1 MVQKKKSDEQDVLV
15 VRDEKTGE
23 ISVVAGL
30 SRDGTPKRAPAK
42 AENTSDFLRFDRNSD
57 LMDSFFRNFFRQC
70 KEPSRFGFYRI
81 AADQAENLL
90 GVMKELLKDPEAN
103 KEILSAHKVD
113 TSNYEKEAK
122 QSEGQ
127 AKETASSDD
136 ASKTQANTEKENV
149 SSEQTNEKE
158 NDMEQKPEQT
168 VNEQQT
174 EQTAT
179 EQQAQTAPGVKQN
192 LISGNDVNL
201 QELGA
206 KYGIDFN
213 SMNEK
218 DMKALL
224 NYGKTGL
231 VIVKP
236 TFGGEQIEIQ
246 ARLSFR
252 KDDNDQLQLV
262 PHFVRNE
269 PKLDV
274 AYKGYTFTPEDKK
287 NLLQNGNLGK
297 VVDFPDKNTGE
308 LRPHFI
314 SIDRLT
320 NEIVDIPTN
329 KVRIPDTIG
338 KTPITKDDKRVLY
351 SGLPLRKEIELA
363 NGRKFT
369 PLLQV
374 NVEQRG
380 VEFVPGSTR
389 QAQGQKQNGDKKQ
402 TADKQEQKAEGDAG
416 GQKKQQDPNHWLNE
430 DGTIRRLNTY
440 FKKELTEQQK
450 DDYVAG
456 KTIEIK
462 EVPNKNGSGTYTAYV
477 KFDFDKMQP
486 RSYRNNPDLKQAKE
500 QIPTN
505 ENKVQVAVNEQ
516 GKTHEATKHTKEPL
530 SPGQSAP
537 KNEKQQKE
545 QNAEEQKPKRKA
557 RSVKM

>member
-30 SRDGTPKRAPAK
+30 SRDGTPKRVPAK
-42 AENTSDFLRFDRNSD
+42 AENTPDFLRFDRNSD
-57 LMDSFFRNFFRQC
+57 LMDSFFRNFYRQC

-81 AADQAENLL
+81 AADQVENLL

-136 ASKTQANTEKENV
+136 ASKTQANTGKENV

-158 NDMEQKPEQT
+158 NDMEQKP
-168 VNEQQT
+168 

-218 DMKALL
+218 DMKALF

-351 SGLPLRKEIELA
+351 SGIPLRKEIELA

-500 QIPTN
+500 QIPTI

-516 GKTHEATKHTKEPL
+516 GKTHEATKHTKDPL

>member
-42 AENTSDFLRFDRNSD
+42 AENTPDFLRFDRNSD

-81 AADQAENLL
+81 AADQVENLL

-168 VNEQQT
+168 
-174 EQTAT
+174 AT

-236 TFGGEQIEIQ
+236 TFGGEQIEIL

-351 SGLPLRKEIELA
+351 SGIPLRKEIELA

>member
-81 AADQAENLL
+81 AADQVENLL

-127 AKETASSDD
+127 AKENASSDD

-149 SSEQTNEKE
+149 SSEQTNEKK

-168 VNEQQT
+168 
-174 EQTAT
+174 AT
-179 EQQAQTAPGVKQN
+179 EQKAQTASGVKQN

-338 KTPITKDDKRVLY
+338 KTHITKDDKRVLY
-351 SGLPLRKEIELA
+351 SGIPLRKEIELA

-402 TADKQEQKAEGDAG
+402 TADKQEQKAEGDTG

-505 ENKVQVAVNEQ
+505 ENKTQVAVNEQ
-516 GKTHEATKHTKEPL
+516 GKTNEATKHTKEPL
-530 SPGQSAP
+530 KSGQSAP

-545 QNAEEQKPKRKA
+545 QTAEAQKPKRKA

>member
-1 MVQKKKSDEQDVLV
+1 MLV

-42 AENTSDFLRFDRNSD
+42 AENTPDFLRFDRNSD
-57 LMDSFFRNFFRQC
+57 LMDSFFRNFYRQC

-81 AADQAENLL
+81 AADQVENLL

-158 NDMEQKPEQT
+158 NDMEQKP
-168 VNEQQT
+168 

-351 SGLPLRKEIELA
+351 SGIPLRKEIELA

-402 TADKQEQKAEGDAG
+402 TADKQEQKAEGDVG

-486 RSYRNNPDLKQAKE
+486 RSYRNNPDIKQAKE

>member
-42 AENTSDFLRFDRNSD
+42 AENTPDFLRFDRNSD

-81 AADQAENLL
+81 AADQVENLL

-158 NDMEQKPEQT
+158 NNMEQKP
-168 VNEQQT
+168 

-351 SGLPLRKEIELA
+351 SGIPLRKEIELA

-456 KTIEIK
+456 KTIVIK

>member
-42 AENTSDFLRFDRNSD
+42 AENTPDFLRFDRNSD
-57 LMDSFFRNFFRQC
+57 LMDSFFRNFYRQC

-81 AADQAENLL
+81 AADQVENLL

-136 ASKTQANTEKENV
+136 ASKTQANTEKEYV

-158 NDMEQKPEQT
+158 NDMEQKP
-168 VNEQQT
+168 

-351 SGLPLRKEIELA
+351 SGIPLRKEIELA

-516 GKTHEATKHTKEPL
+516 GKTHEATKHTKDPL

>member
-70 KEPSRFGFYRI
+70 KEPTRFGFYRI

-90 GVMKELLKDPEAN
+90 DVMKELLKDPEAN

-168 VNEQQT
+168 
-174 EQTAT
+174 AT
-179 EQQAQTAPGVKQN
+179 GQQAQTAPGVKEN

-351 SGLPLRKEIELA
+351 SGIPLRKEIELA

>member
-42 AENTSDFLRFDRNSD
+42 AENTPDFLRFDRNSD

-81 AADQAENLL
+81 AADQVENLL
-90 GVMKELLKDPEAN
+90 DVMKELLKDPEAN

-168 VNEQQT
+168 A
-174 EQTAT
+174 TA
-179 EQQAQTAPGVKQN
+179 QQAQTAPGVKQN

-351 SGLPLRKEIELA
+351 SGIPLRKEIELA

>member
-81 AADQAENLL
+81 AADQVENLL

-168 VNEQQT
+168 
-174 EQTAT
+174 AA

-351 SGLPLRKEIELA
+351 SGIPLRKEIELA

-402 TADKQEQKAEGDAG
+402 TADKQEQKAEGDTG

-516 GKTHEATKHTKEPL
+516 GKTHEATKHTKDPL

>member
-70 KEPSRFGFYRI
+70 KEQSRFGFYRI
-81 AADQAENLL
+81 AADQVENLL

-103 KEILSAHKVD
+103 KEILSAHKID
-113 TSNYEKEAK
+113 TSYYEKEAK

-158 NDMEQKPEQT
+158 NDMEQKP
-168 VNEQQT
+168 

-351 SGLPLRKEIELA
+351 SGIPLRKEIELA

-402 TADKQEQKAEGDAG
+402 TADKQEQKAEGDTG

-516 GKTHEATKHTKEPL
+516 GKTHEATKHTKDPL

>member
-30 SRDGTPKRAPAK
+30 SRDSTPKRAPAK
-42 AENTSDFLRFDRNSD
+42 AENTPDFLRFDRNSD

-81 AADQAENLL
+81 AADQVENLL

-158 NDMEQKPEQT
+158 NDMEQKP
-168 VNEQQT
+168 

-351 SGLPLRKEIELA
+351 SGIPLRKEIELA

-440 FKKELTEQQK
+440 FKKVLTEQQK

>member
-81 AADQAENLL
+81 AADQVENLL

-149 SSEQTNEKE
+149 SSEQTNEKK
-158 NDMEQKPEQT
+158 NDMEQKP
-168 VNEQQT
+168 

-351 SGLPLRKEIELA
+351 SGIPLRKEIELA

-402 TADKQEQKAEGDAG
+402 TVDKQEQKAEGDAG

-516 GKTHEATKHTKEPL
+516 GKTHEATKHTKDPL

>member
-1 MVQKKKSDEQDVLV
+1 MGQKKKSDEQDVLV

-81 AADQAENLL
+81 AADQVENLL

-149 SSEQTNEKE
+149 SSEQTNEKK
-158 NDMEQKPEQT
+158 NDMEQKP
-168 VNEQQT
+168 

-274 AYKGYTFTPEDKK
+274 AYKGYTFTSEDKK

-351 SGLPLRKEIELA
+351 SGIPLRKEIELA

-516 GKTHEATKHTKEPL
+516 GKTHEATKHTKDPL

-545 QNAEEQKPKRKA
+545 QNAEEQKPKRKV

>member
-81 AADQAENLL
+81 AADQVENLL
-90 GVMKELLKDPEAN
+90 GVMKELLKDPKAN

-158 NDMEQKPEQT
+158 NDMEQKP
-168 VNEQQT
+168 

-320 NEIVDIPTN
+320 NEIVDIPTS

-351 SGLPLRKEIELA
+351 SGIPLRKEIELA

-505 ENKVQVAVNEQ
+505 ENKVQVAFNEQ
-516 GKTHEATKHTKEPL
+516 GKTHEATKHTKDPL

>member
-30 SRDGTPKRAPAK
+30 GRDGTPKRAPAK
-42 AENTSDFLRFDRNSD
+42 AENTPDFLRFDRNSD
-57 LMDSFFRNFFRQC
+57 MMDSFFRNFYRQC

-81 AADQAENLL
+81 AADQVENLL

-168 VNEQQT
+168 A
-174 EQTAT
+174 TA
-179 EQQAQTAPGVKQN
+179 QQAQTAPGVKQN

-351 SGLPLRKEIELA
+351 SGIPLRKEIELA

-516 GKTHEATKHTKEPL
+516 GKTHEATKHTKDPL

>member
-15 VRDEKTGE
+15 VRDEKTGG

-42 AENTSDFLRFDRNSD
+42 AENTPDFLRFDRNSD
-57 LMDSFFRNFFRQC
+57 LMDSFFRNFYRQC

-81 AADQAENLL
+81 AADQVENLL

-149 SSEQTNEKE
+149 PSEQTNEKE
-158 NDMEQKPEQT
+158 NDMEQKP
-168 VNEQQT
+168 

-351 SGLPLRKEIELA
+351 SGIPLRKEIELA

-516 GKTHEATKHTKEPL
+516 GKTYEATKHTKDPL

>member
-57 LMDSFFRNFFRQC
+57 LMDSFFRNFYRQC

-81 AADQAENLL
+81 AADQVENLL

-158 NDMEQKPEQT
+158 NDMEQKP
-168 VNEQQT
+168 

-351 SGLPLRKEIELA
+351 SAIPLRKEIELA

-505 ENKVQVAVNEQ
+505 ENKVQVAVNEH
-516 GKTHEATKHTKEPL
+516 GKTHEATKHTKDPL

>member
-42 AENTSDFLRFDRNSD
+42 AENTPDFLRFDRNSD

-81 AADQAENLL
+81 AADQVENLL
-90 GVMKELLKDPEAN
+90 GVMKELLKDPKAN

-149 SSEQTNEKE
+149 SSEQTNEKK
-158 NDMEQKPEQT
+158 NDMEQKP
-168 VNEQQT
+168 

-351 SGLPLRKEIELA
+351 SGIPLRKEIELA

-450 DDYVAG
+450 NDYVAG

-516 GKTHEATKHTKEPL
+516 GKTHEATKHTKDPL

-545 QNAEEQKPKRKA
+545 QNAEEQKPKRRA

>member
-81 AADQAENLL
+81 AADQVENLL

-158 NDMEQKPEQT
+158 NDMEQKP
-168 VNEQQT
+168 

-338 KTPITKDDKRVLY
+338 KIPITKDDKRVLY
-351 SGLPLRKEIELA
+351 SGIPLRKEIELA

-516 GKTHEATKHTKEPL
+516 GKTHEATKHTKDPL

>member
-81 AADQAENLL
+81 AADQVENLL

-103 KEILSAHKVD
+103 TEILSAHKVD

-149 SSEQTNEKE
+149 SSEQTNEKK
-158 NDMEQKPEQT
+158 NDMEQKP
-168 VNEQQT
+168 

-351 SGLPLRKEIELA
+351 SGIPLRKEIELA

>member
-42 AENTSDFLRFDRNSD
+42 AENTPDFLRFDRNSD

-81 AADQAENLL
+81 AADQVENLL

-149 SSEQTNEKE
+149 SSEQTNEKK
-158 NDMEQKPEQT
+158 NDMEQKP
-168 VNEQQT
+168 

-218 DMKALL
+218 NMKALL

-297 VVDFPDKNTGE
+297 VVDFPAKNTGE

-351 SGLPLRKEIELA
+351 SGIPLRKEIELA

-477 KFDFDKMQP
+477 KFDFNKMQP

-505 ENKVQVAVNEQ
+505 ENKTQVAVNEQ
-516 GKTHEATKHTKEPL
+516 GKTNEATKHTKEPL
-530 SPGQSAP
+530 KPGQSAP

-545 QNAEEQKPKRKA
+545 QTAEAQKPKRKA

>member
-1 MVQKKKSDEQDVLV
+1 MVQKKKSDEHDVLV

-42 AENTSDFLRFDRNSD
+42 AENTPDFLRFDRNSD

-81 AADQAENLL
+81 AADQVENLL

-158 NDMEQKPEQT
+158 NDMEQKP
-168 VNEQQT
+168 

-351 SGLPLRKEIELA
+351 SGIPLRKEIELA

-516 GKTHEATKHTKEPL
+516 GKTHEATKHTKDPL

-545 QNAEEQKPKRKA
+545 QNAEGQKPKRKA

>member
-30 SRDGTPKRAPAK
+30 SRDGTPKRVPAK
-42 AENTSDFLRFDRNSD
+42 AENTPDFLRFDRNSD

-158 NDMEQKPEQT
+158 NDMEQKP
-168 VNEQQT
+168 

-351 SGLPLRKEIELA
+351 SGIPLRKEIELA

-505 ENKVQVAVNEQ
+505 ENKVQVAINEQ

>member
-81 AADQAENLL
+81 AADQVENLL

-136 ASKTQANTEKENV
+136 APKTQANTEKENV
-149 SSEQTNEKE
+149 SSEQTNEKK
-158 NDMEQKPEQT
+158 NDMEQKP
-168 VNEQQT
+168 

-351 SGLPLRKEIELA
+351 SGIPLRKEIELA

-516 GKTHEATKHTKEPL
+516 GKTHEATKHTKDPL

>member
-1 MVQKKKSDEQDVLV
+1 MGQKKKSDEQDVLV

-81 AADQAENLL
+81 AADQVENLL

-158 NDMEQKPEQT
+158 NDMEQKP
-168 VNEQQT
+168 

-320 NEIVDIPTN
+320 NETVDIPTN

-351 SGLPLRKEIELA
+351 SGIPLRKEIELA

>member
-1 MVQKKKSDEQDVLV
+1 MGQKKKSDEQDVLV

-81 AADQAENLL
+81 AADQVENLL

-149 SSEQTNEKE
+149 SSEQINEKE
-158 NDMEQKPEQT
+158 NDMEQKP
-168 VNEQQT
+168 

-351 SGLPLRKEIELA
+351 SGIPLRKEIELA

>member
-42 AENTSDFLRFDRNSD
+42 AENTPDFLRFDRNSD
-57 LMDSFFRNFFRQC
+57 LMDSFFRNFYRQC

-81 AADQAENLL
+81 AADQVENLL

-158 NDMEQKPEQT
+158 NDMAQKP
-168 VNEQQT
+168 

-351 SGLPLRKEIELA
+351 SGIPLRKEIELA

-505 ENKVQVAVNEQ
+505 ENKVQVVVNEQ
-516 GKTHEATKHTKEPL
+516 GKTHEATKHTKDPL

>member
-42 AENTSDFLRFDRNSD
+42 AENTPDFLRFDRNSD
-57 LMDSFFRNFFRQC
+57 LMDSFFRNFYRQC

-81 AADQAENLL
+81 AADQVENLL

-158 NDMEQKPEQT
+158 NDMEQKP
-168 VNEQQT
+168 

-351 SGLPLRKEIELA
+351 SGIPLRKEIELA

-537 KNEKQQKE
+537 KNEKQQKK

>member
-42 AENTSDFLRFDRNSD
+42 AENTPDFLRFDRNSD

-81 AADQAENLL
+81 AADQVENLL

-103 KEILSAHKVD
+103 KEILSAHKVN

-158 NDMEQKPEQT
+158 NDMEQKP
-168 VNEQQT
+168 

-262 PHFVRNE
+262 PYFVRNE

-351 SGLPLRKEIELA
+351 SGIPLRKEIELA

-402 TADKQEQKAEGDAG
+402 TTDKQEQKAEGDAG

-537 KNEKQQKE
+537 KNDKQQKE

>member
-42 AENTSDFLRFDRNSD
+42 AENTPDFLRFDRNSD

-81 AADQAENLL
+81 AADQVENLL

-158 NDMEQKPEQT
+158 NDMEQKP
-168 VNEQQT
+168 

-351 SGLPLRKEIELA
+351 SGIPLRKEIELA

-389 QAQGQKQNGDKKQ
+389 QSQGQKQNGDKKQ

-516 GKTHEATKHTKEPL
+516 GKTHEATKHTKDPL

>member
-42 AENTSDFLRFDRNSD
+42 AENTPDFLRFDRNSD

-81 AADQAENLL
+81 AADQVENLL
-90 GVMKELLKDPEAN
+90 GVMKELLKDPKAN

-136 ASKTQANTEKENV
+136 ASKKQANTEKENV

-158 NDMEQKPEQT
+158 NDMEQKA
-168 VNEQQT
+168 

-351 SGLPLRKEIELA
+351 SGIPLRKEIELA

-516 GKTHEATKHTKEPL
+516 GKTYEATKHTKDPL